1 MIPVYRTWRRIRIGP
16 APDLGT
22 ILQAGGLVRLE
33 KAKRVRIYLEEN
45 DRVGHRPAHLAVVE
59 LLRGREAAGASVF
72 RGVEGFGSS
81 GVVHTVNLG
90 DLVEKLPLVI
100 EWIDAPERVERLLA
114 EIEGLVPRALVTVD
128 DTEVAWG
135 GAGWRGP
142 G

>member
-1 MIPVYRTWRRIRIGP
+1 MRRH
-16 APDLGT
+16 
-22 ILQAGGLVRLE
+22 Q

-45 DRVGHRPAHLAVVE
+45 DRIGHRPAHLAIVE
-59 LLRGREAAGASVF
+59 LLRAHQAAGASVF
-72 RGVEGFGSS
+72 RGLEGFGSS

-90 DLVEKLPLVI
+90 DLVEKLPMVI

-114 EIEGLVPRALVTVD
+114 EVERLVPRALVTID

-135 GAGWRGP
+135 DPPFRGP